1 MPDRSSVPH
10 LSFFQVMPMLLR
22 FFLAAIS
29 GAILSLSYTGLYW
42 PIFSW
47 FCVGVLILS
56 IIGATPKISFACG
69 FLHAIAFVLLSVPWF
84 ATVLYLHG
92 GVSPAGAWALL
103 LLIAG
108 AWGILTGS
116 FALLVQQLSRHKI
129 TTAFVAAPSL
139 WVAFEF
145 IRGRLPEIGF
155 PWNLLGYP
163 ASGNAAL
170 VQVTSVTGMY
180 GLSFL
185 VAAFNSLWA
194 WSFTGTVV
202 SIQRRFAIFA
212 LTAFALLCVSFIG
225 PRMVPEASVHHVARG
240 IQLNFPEVDSYDANW
255 FSTHEKDMHEIE
267 QLSLAQTGSQPDL
280 LIWPETPA
288 PFSYQN
294 SDFTRWA
301 DDVAIRFKH
310 PFLAGVVEWK
320 TPDEAR
326 SSGEPRKL
334 VPYNSAVLID
344 AHGQRKFSYD
354 KVHLVPFGEYEPFPL
369 IHQVVKNVSTEVGGF
384 EKGSRYLIGEI
395 SDGYKFG
402 TFICYEAIFGGE
414 VRKFA
419 AGGAELFINISND
432 GWFGRSSA
440 ADQHLVMARVRAV
453 ENRRWLLR
461 VTNNGYTVSVD
472 PYGRVFRP
480 IGPDVRGAVDLPYDF
495 RTETTIYTRYGDWFA
510 WLCIIVSVILLAN
523 SWKQSKYLKAA

>member
-1 MPDRSSVPH
+1 
-10 LSFFQVMPMLLR
+10 MLLR
-22 FFLAAIS
+22 LFLAAIS

-47 FCVGVLILS
+47 FCIGILIVS
-56 IIGATPKISFACG
+56 IAGATPKISFFCG

-92 GVSPAGAWALL
+92 GVSRAGGWALL
-103 LLIAG
+103 LLIA
-108 AWGILTGS
+108 ASWGILSGS
-116 FALLVQQLSRHKI
+116 FAMLVQQVSRQRI
-129 TTAFVAAPSL
+129 ANAFVAAPFL

-145 IRGRLPEIGF
+145 IRERLPEIGF

-163 ASGNAAL
+163 ASANAAL
-170 VQVTSVTGMY
+170 VQITSVTGMY

-194 WSFTGTVV
+194 WSFTETTV
-202 SIQRRFAIFA
+202 SIQRRSAIFGA
-212 LTAFALLCVSFIG
+212 AVLALLCVLFIG
-225 PRMVPEASVHHVARG
+225 PRMVPQASAYHVARG
-240 IQLNFPEVDSYDANW
+240 IQLNFPEVDSYDPNW
-255 FSTHEKDMHEIE
+255 FSTHDKDMREIE

-294 SDFTRWA
+294 SDFVRWA
-301 DDVAIRFKH
+301 DEVAIRFKH

-320 TPDEAR
+320 AANDTA
-326 SSGEPRKL
+326 SSEPGKL
-334 VPYNSAVLID
+334 VPYNSAVLINEYG
-344 AHGQRKFSYD
+344 HRKFSYD

-369 IHQVVKNVSTEVGGF
+369 IHQVVKNVSNEVGGF

-395 SDGYKFG
+395 SNGYTFG

-419 AGGAELFINISND
+419 AGGADLFINISND

-495 RTETTIYTRYGDWFA
+495 RTEATIYTRYGDWFA
-510 WLCIIVSVILLAN
+510 WLCIIVSVILLTI
-523 SWKQSKYLKAA
+523 SWKQNKYLKAA